1 MMRKAV
7 RQPCRYA
14 VSFGIVMLMLTTLTG
29 CWDRTELEQLS
40 IILAA
45 GLDSDGNGGVKMT
58 LQVFVPKEGGSGGQ
72 QSGGEPKKGGEGGG
86 QTTVFSA
93 SGPTLGH
100 VLFDLQNKMPRYI
113 FWGHAEVYVIS
124 KELASKGVLEHFDFF
139 QRFQSPRERA
149 LIFVADGQ
157 ASEFLKSPPQLQN
170 TVAELFEDLGKSR
183 AVWNISLLEM
193 VKMLSGDSGT
203 AYAPFVEW
211 SNSELGVQVPS
222 VNQLAIIKK
231 DRYIGGMSGEDML
244 GVMILRGEKRLSVSY
259 CSEGETAHD
268 CLTLRLRQ
276 NRIDIEP
283 RWDGRKLTM
292 RIKIFPFMD
301 AIQNNSQ
308 FDVSNAAEA
317 HKAQLKA
324 NQKIK
329 RIIDHSIM
337 ISQTQWQADVFG
349 FAKYVHR
356 KYAKEWN
363 RTIKQNW
370 ERIYKDMDTEI
381 TVESL
386 IVRPGSIRE
395 NLKKVGER

>member
-1 MMRKAV
+1 MMRKAIRV
-7 RQPCRYA
+7 PCRCMM
-14 VSFGIVMLMLTTLTG
+14 SFGIAMLLLTTLTG

-58 LQVFVPKEGGSGGQ
+58 LQVFVPKEGGGGGQ
-72 QSGGEPKKGGEGGG
+72 QSGSEPKKGGGGGG

-100 VLFDLQNKMPRYI
+100 VLFELQNKMPRYI
-113 FWGHAEVYVIS
+113 FWGHAEVYVVS
-124 KELASKGVLEHFDFF
+124 KDLASKGVLEHFDFF

-157 ASEFLKSPPQLQN
+157 ASEFLQSLPQLQN

-231 DRYIGGMSGEDML
+231 DRYIGGMTGDDML

-259 CSEGETAHD
+259 CAEGETAHD
-268 CLTLRLRQ
+268 CLTLRLRE
-276 NRIDIEP
+276 NRIDIDP
-283 RWDGRKLTM
+283 QWDGRKLTM
-292 RIKIFPFMD
+292 RIKILPFMD

-386 IVRPGSIRE
+386 IIRPGSIRE